1 MSTRE
6 AGCSCGALTVR
17 VRGEPTSIV
26 ACHCIACQ
34 KRTGSV
40 LGVGA
45 YYPQAQV
52 EISGNARAYARTSDA
67 GFTFTS
73 HFCPTCGVSL
83 YWASGKNPG
92 LIGVA
97 VGAFA
102 DPSFPRPMRSVWEES
117 RHGWLD
123 VAAIEAHF
131 PKGRS

>member
-1 MSTRE
+1 MRE
-6 AGCSCGALTVR
+6 AGCSCGALTLR
-17 VRGEPTSIV
+17 LRGEPASIV

-45 YYPQAQV
+45 YYPEDRV
-52 EISGNARAYARTSDA
+52 DVSGEAHTYARTSDA

-73 HFCPTCGVSL
+73 HFCPTCGTSL
-83 YWASGKNPG
+83 YWESGKNPG

-97 VGAFA
+97 VGALG
-102 DPSFPRPMRSVWEES
+102 DPRFPAPMRSVWEES
-117 RHGWLD
+117 KHDWVGVD
-123 VAAIEAHF
+123 QIAAHF